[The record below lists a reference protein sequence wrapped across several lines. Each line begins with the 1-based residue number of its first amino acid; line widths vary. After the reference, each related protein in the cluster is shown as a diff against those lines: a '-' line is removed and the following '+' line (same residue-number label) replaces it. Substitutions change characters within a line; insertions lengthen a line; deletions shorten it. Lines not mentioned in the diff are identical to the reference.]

1 MDDFKYWL
9 TELVMRILRHDGE
22 IMIQQL
28 YRHFNKKDELLYVG
42 ISLSAVAR
50 LGQHKE
56 HANWFNTISRVE
68 IETFDT
74 RRQVVKAEKTAIQ
87 AECPLYNI
95 HHSKKSST
103 PEYIKR
109 IEDSKQDIYRV
120 VTFEPTMTIKDAG
133 NALGISE
140 SRMNKFIEN
149 KMINALQVGI
159 RRSTRWGDKPMM
171 RISGWAF
178 IDFIEQLSAGKIDLI
193 RCKL

>member
-1 MDDFKYWL
+1 
-9 TELVMRILRHDGE
+9 
-22 IMIQQL
+22 MIQQL
-28 YRHFNKKDELLYVG
+28 YRHFNNKNELLYVG

-50 LGQHKE
+50 LSQHKK
-56 HANWFNTISRVE
+56 HANWFNTITRVE

-74 RRQVVKAEKTAIQ
+74 RMQVVKAEKIAIK
-87 AECPLYNI
+87 AERPLYNI
-95 HHSKKSST
+95 IHNKKSPT
-103 PEYIKR
+103 PEYVKR

-140 SRMNKFIEN
+140 SRMKQFIKN
-149 KMINALQVGI
+149 KMINAIQVGI

-171 RISGWAF
+171 RITGWAF
-178 IDFIEQLSAGKIDLI
+178 IDFVEQLSAGKIDLI